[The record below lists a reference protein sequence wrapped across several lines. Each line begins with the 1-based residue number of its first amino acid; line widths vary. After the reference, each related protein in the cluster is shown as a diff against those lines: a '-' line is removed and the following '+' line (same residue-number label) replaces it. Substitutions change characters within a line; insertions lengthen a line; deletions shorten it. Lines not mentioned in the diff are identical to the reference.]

1 LKKAPKTFVCYE
13 SVDKGFCF
21 LAHAAAAARAASACL
36 ENRRHPSG
44 RSSLLFAEHFYQPR
58 AARLTWAI
66 PVRLK
71 ML

>member
-1 LKKAPKTFVCYE
+1 MAAPGKQI
-13 SVDKGFCF
+13 
-21 LAHAAAAARAASACL
+21 AARDCVALRAASACL

-44 RSSLLFAEHFYQPR
+44 RSSLLFVEHFYQPR